1 MATSDFSRNLRLLC
15 GYGRSV
21 SDICRRAGIN
31 RHQFER
37 YLAGR
42 ATPSL
47 HTLRRICDFF
57 GLEDHEIL
65 LDHRAF
71 GELVRIRP
79 PRLERTRDR
88 IAEFMDALAGDLDL
102 AAARRYVGFYHA
114 YFQPDRTIPELQ
126 RCLVRV
132 TLADRCL
139 VSTTVERYP
148 KGRAGL
154 PSTVKYRGILLPV
167 GNKLIMLER
176 QINDSESV
184 FVTILDGTGYNEL
197 TYLSGIVTGISPDVP
212 RTTYSLRTVWHYLGA
227 EVGIRQRLAVCG
239 QLPMESPE
247 VSDYL
252 RHCIE
257 NELAA
262 GDPAFMPRT

>member
-1 MATSDFSRNLRLLC
+1 MAMPDFAVNLRLLC
-15 GYGRSV
+15 SYGRSV
-21 SDICRRAGIN
+21 SDICRRADIN

-42 ATPSL
+42 AAPSL

-65 LDHRAF
+65 LDRRAF
-71 GELVRIRP
+71 AELVRIRP
-79 PRLERTRDR
+79 PRLERSRDR
-88 IAEFMDALAGDLDL
+88 IAEFMGALTGDLDL
-102 AAARRYVGFYHA
+102 TVARRYVGFYHA

-126 RCLVRV
+126 RCLVWV

-139 VSTTVERYP
+139 VSRTVERYP

-154 PSTVKYRGILLPV
+154 PSTVKYRGIMLPL
-167 GNKLIMLER
+167 GGKLILMER

-184 FVTILDGTGYNEL
+184 FVTILDGTGYGEL
-197 TYLSGIVTGISPDVP
+197 TFLSGIVMGIAPDIP
-212 RTTYSLRTVWHYLGA
+212 RTTYSLRTVWHYLGT
-227 EVGIRQRLAVCG
+227 EVRIRQRLAECG
-239 QLPMESPE
+239 QLPIDSPE

-252 RHCIE
+252 RHCIV
-257 NELAA
+257 NELGP
-262 GDPAFMPRT
+262 GDTAFMPRA